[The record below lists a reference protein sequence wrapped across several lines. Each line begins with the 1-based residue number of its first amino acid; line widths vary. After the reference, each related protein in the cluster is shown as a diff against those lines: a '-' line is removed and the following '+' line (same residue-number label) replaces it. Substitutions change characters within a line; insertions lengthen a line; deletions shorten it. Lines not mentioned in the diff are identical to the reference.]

1 MGHRPDVKFGD
12 PKLNAFLFT
21 VWSAKP
27 DPWCRLAAVDAWL
40 SLIELLSLRS
50 RDDCDCCP
58 GSVNLFNI
66 KFYIVISR
74 IVFVFVQKFF
84 YYVIRH
90 SRDVLYLLYLAR
102 FHLLP
107 LNQDQNI
114 YRAYDREMFF
124 IGKLL
129 FSEPTRRLMI
139 LYEKRITIWNYMKKG
154 YNMSYN
160 MLYLTIY

>member
-1 MGHRPDVKFGD
+1 MGVGILKSKRRRNYLRKN
-12 PKLNAFLFT
+12 KRRNI
-21 VWSAKP
+21 
-27 DPWCRLAAVDAWL
+27 R
-40 SLIELLSLRS
+40 LLSLEETLFEAG
-50 RDDCDCCP
+50 CDCCP

-74 IVFVFVQKFF
+74 IVFVFVQNFSTMSSVTAGMFF
-84 YYVIRH
+84 IYCIWLVFI
-90 SRDVLYLLYLAR
+90 
-102 FHLLP
+102 FFP

-139 LYEKRITIWNYMKKG
+139 LYEKKDIICRIICCI
-154 YNMSYN
+154 SYHI
-160 MLYLTIY
+160 LVLDQ